1 MIDMKRTLLLTG
13 LLALCGLAFGLSL
26 NLDVDPAAWT
36 GPTRGTETAPML
48 EPGVPALNYLP
59 VRVLLP
65 FGEKVLNVSV
75 SLAEPQ
81 LQSEKAEPGF
91 VRAQQKTSQPQ
102 PDTTQP
108 DPTIWNADK
117 AWPSEDFS
125 YLGTQSMRGYQ
136 IAVINIYPYKYNPVK
151 KQVLASSQVQI
162 EIETTFDAAKARSAA
177 NFFAPARGSADLQEF
192 VLNPEAAG
200 SYQSS
205 YSYRDHAPQS
215 RLIDLSVPKKMIIIT
230 SAASAANFANYI
242 QWRDA
247 QSVST
252 GLFSTAD
259 IYAAYPGEDNAEKLR
274 NFISDAYQTW
284 STTATPLEYVILG
297 GDDEIVPERGCYGQV
312 GNTVDARMPT
322 DIYFSNLDGTWNAD
336 GDNIWGET
344 TDNVDMLPEVHIGRF
359 PAETAEEFANII
371 RKTQYYVNYNTFS
384 NNIAVM
390 FGENLNNNPLTWGG
404 DYKDDVANHI
414 PESYFLRTMYQRDG
428 TYSDQGVWHAIN
440 QGAHVMNHMGHAN
453 ETFLLG
459 QGNNTIEQLEN
470 TEYGFLYT
478 QGCYPAAFDQRTSGD
493 GESIAEHMSTTDGG
507 VFAFIGNTR
516 YGWYAP
522 GSINGAS
529 QFYDREYFIGL
540 YETLNTRFGQALSYS
555 RLQNLNAALSNDV
568 MRWCYYEVVLFGDP
582 SIELKYPDP
591 SLPLLTLEDYSISD
605 IEGDGD
611 GSINP
616 GEILRIHP
624 VIRNHQDWA
633 TAYNV
638 SVTLQNA
645 PAGVELLNGTQTIP
659 QILPGQTSPDH
670 FFIRVQLDPDISY
683 GIYQMQLALDSVHP
697 ATNLSTG
704 QRKFDISFEITMV
717 DNRYPWDCQIQT
729 KSAPMVHDFNRDG
742 SPDIMYLDVQGR
754 AYYINNL
761 GDDFGG
767 WFTPPQQEIMRSA
780 AMGDITGDGASEI
793 VYTSR
798 AGRVLAS
805 TLAGV
810 PVFDYDAGSQLLFSP
825 VIATLD
831 ASGTDK
837 VLAHALNGDLHA
849 INTDGSPV
857 AGFPVNLGSAY
868 FTEIAAADLDGD
880 CVMEIIA
887 GTTDG
892 NLHVLDGTGSP
903 KPGFPVA
910 TNGSITGAPTVL
922 DNGRIALGTNTRLL
936 LVAPT
941 GEILVSK
948 GIPAAMASSPVL
960 ADLNGDEELEIV
972 FVTISGILCA
982 VDQNGDYLSGFP
994 LNVGAVC
1001 NTPPLIANLDD
1012 DPAPEILVSSNIN
1025 SVYAYN
1031 PDGSSL
1037 DGFPFI
1043 TSFNGTTPGT
1053 ICDLDNDGM
1062 LKLVSGYSTGVLV
1075 MNLRRAAGGCLPWAT
1090 YRGSLKRQ
1098 GSHAAACYLPNS
1110 DPTVPALTNKLA
1122 QNYPNPFNPST
1133 TISFQIAQDG
1143 EARLAV
1149 FNLKG
1154 QLVRELSSG
1163 QLAKGDHSVLWDG
1176 RDASGNAVA
1185 SGLYFYR
1192 LQTRAASLTRRM
1204 LLLK

>member
-1 MIDMKRTLLLTG
+1 MKRMLLLMG
-13 LLALCGLAFGLSL
+13 LLGLCGLALGLRL
-26 NLDVDPAAWT
+26 NLEIDPAAAT
-36 GPTRGTETAPML
+36 GSTRGTETAPLL

-65 FGEKVLNVSV
+65 FGEKVENVRVNLSAPE
-75 SLAEPQ
+75 LTRD
-81 LQSEKAEPGF
+81 KAELDW
-91 VRAQQKTSQPQ
+91 VRAQQKISQPE
-102 PDTTQP
+102 PDGTQP
-108 DPTIWNADK
+108 DPAIWTADA

-125 YLGTQSMRGYQ
+125 YLGSQFQRGYQ
-136 IAVINIYPYKYNPVK
+136 IAVINIYPWKYNPVRQQITASA
-151 KQVLASSQVQI
+151 QVGI
-162 EIETTFDAAKARSAA
+162 EIETSFDLELARAQA
-177 NFFAPARGSADLQEF
+177 NFHAPARGSADLQGF
-192 VLNPEAAG
+192 VLNPEIAAT
-200 SYQSS
+200 YQSAPT
-205 YSYRDHAPQS
+205 YRDHAPQS
-215 RLIDLSVPKKMIIIT
+215 RLIDLSVPKQMIIIT
-230 SAASAANFANYI
+230 NDPSAAHFANYI
-242 QWRDA
+242 QWRG
-247 QSVST
+247 SRNVST
-252 GLFSTAD
+252 GLFTTAD
-259 IYAAYPGEDNAEKLR
+259 IYAAYPGTDNAEKVR

-284 STTATPLEYVILG
+284 SVTATPLEYVILG

-312 GNTVDARMPT
+312 GNTVDQRMPT
-322 DIYFSNLDGTWNAD
+322 DLYFSNLDGNWNAD
-336 GDNIWGET
+336 GDNIWGEPS
-344 TDNVDMLPEVHIGRF
+344 DNVDMLPEVHIGRF

-371 RKTQYYVNYNTFS
+371 RKTQYYVDYNTFS
-384 NNIAVM
+384 NNIAIM
-390 FGENLNNNPLTWGG
+390 FGENLNYNPLTWGG
-404 DYKDDVANHI
+404 DYKDDVATHI
-414 PESYFLRTMYQRDG
+414 PESYFLQTLYQRDG
-428 TYSDQGVWHAIN
+428 SYSEQSVWNAIN

-459 QGNNTIEQLEN
+459 QGSNTIEQLEN

-522 GSINGAS
+522 GGINGAS

-555 RLQNLNAALSNDV
+555 RQQNLNAALSSDV

-582 SIELKYPDP
+582 SIEIKYPDP
-591 SLPLLTLEDYSISD
+591 SLPLLSLEEYSVSD

-616 GEILRIHP
+616 GEILRIYP

-638 SVTLQNA
+638 GVTLADA
-645 PAGVELLNGTQTIP
+645 PTGVEVLSGTQSIP

-670 FFIRVQLDPDISY
+670 FCIRVQLDPAISY
-683 GIYQMQLALDSVHP
+683 GIYYMQLALESIHP
-697 ATNLSTG
+697 VTNLSTG
-704 QRKFDISFEITMV
+704 IRTYNISFEITMV

-729 KSAPMVHDFNRDG
+729 KSAPMVHDFDRDG
-742 SPDIMYLDVQGR
+742 DPDIMYLDVYGE
-754 AYYINNL
+754 AYYINSQ

-767 WFTPPQQEIMRSA
+767 WFTPPQQDIMRSA

-798 AGRVLAS
+798 TGRVLAT
-805 TLAGV
+805 TLAGI

-849 INTDGSPV
+849 INPNGTPV

-868 FTEIAAADLDGD
+868 FTEIAAADIDGD

-887 GTTDG
+887 GTTNG
-892 NLHVLDGTGSP
+892 NLHVLDGSGSP
-903 KPGFPVA
+903 KPGFPLA
-910 TNGSITGAPTVL
+910 TSGSITGAPTIL
-922 DNGRIALGTNTRLL
+922 DNGRIALGTNTRML
-936 LVAPT
+936 LVSPT
-941 GEILVSK
+941 GDILVNK
-948 GIPAAMASSPVL
+948 EIPAAMASSPVV
-960 ADLNGDEELEIV
+960 ADLNGDETLEIV
-972 FVTISGILCA
+972 FITLNGILYA
-982 VDQNGDYLSGFP
+982 VDQNGNELSGFP
-994 LNVGAVC
+994 VNVGSVF

-1012 DPAPEILVSSNIN
+1012 DPNPEILVSNNIN

-1031 PDGSSL
+1031 SDGSSL

-1043 TSFNGTTPGT
+1043 TSYNGTTPGT
-1053 ICDLDNDGM
+1053 ICDLDNNGM

-1075 MNLRRAAGGCLPWAT
+1075 MNLRRPAGGCLPWAT

-1110 DPTVPALTNKLA
+1110 DPTVPALADKLL